1 MAAII
6 TPFRL
11 YRVLVCPFG
20 ISAAPG
26 ESQVRIVHQILHEFY
41 LNGVV
46 DIDDTVIYDKYGQF
60 PGKNGSSIG
69 KDGPIQC
76 SSKT

>member
-1 MAAII
+1 M
-6 TPFRL
+6 
-11 YRVLVCPFG
+11 
-20 ISAAPG
+20 
-26 ESQVRIVHQILHEFY
+26 VHQILHEFY

-76 SSKT
+76 SSKTQDFFGFCRGFVWAIFWIKRYYDE